1 MSYHINDFSNHKLR
15 LAVINQVRWEACL
28 AQLLIENGHLLICQ
42 KDLSALCNF
51 KKVRLLKNIPSY
63 SLVIVFTVNTRYPSL
78 ALSRQFSSLIVRSNN
93 HQHVTDIFFIIG
105 KNHFTLPF
113 SLILAKNSLIWPLVL
128 RSRLTRRPI
137 SCPFSSTTKLGTPY
151 TSHSLARSR

>member
-1 MSYHINDFSNHKLR
+1 MNSLISSYLHLADIQVVTIWMSYHINDFSNHKLR

-63 SLVIVFTVNTRYPSL
+63 SLVIVFTVNTRHSSL

-93 HQHVTDIFFIIG
+93 HQHIADIFFIIG

-113 SLILAKNSLIWPLVL
+113 SLILAKNSLI
-128 RSRLTRRPI
+128 
-137 SCPFSSTTKLGTPY
+137 
-151 TSHSLARSR
+151 